1 MNALLAPVIGEEIV
15 AREVL
20 QPGVVATTYANG
32 KQVLVNY
39 TNQTV
44 QIEGTTVNAL
54 DAALRE
60 VLP

>member
-1 MNALLAPVIGEEIV
+1 VIGEEIV